1 MVTYTVTLS
10 EAEDKAIHY
19 VASSAQAWIDNV
31 VHERC
36 RIAID
41 QIVNEQVQASLASN
55 TPMVGTSKEDI
66 VMNANIVMAAD
77 RVPATPTNA
86 T

>member
-1 MVTYTVTLS
+1 MTTYTVTLTA
-10 EAEDKAIHY
+10 AEDKAIHY

-41 QIVNEQVQASLASN
+41 QIVNEQVQASLSSN
-55 TPMVGTSKEDI
+55 TPIVGTSKEDI
-66 VMNANIVMAAD
+66 VMNANIVLAAD
-77 RVPATPTNA
+77 RVPDITTAK
-86 T
+86 